1 MGGVIM
7 LHMPVMC
14 AAGVSVIM
22 TVFKWGGMRMHVT
35 ATNSFGAIR
44 ERARRV
50 MRHHRLLPGL

>member
-1 MGGVIM
+1 
-7 LHMPVMC
+7 MPVMC

-50 MRHHRLLPGL
+50 MRHHRLFPGL